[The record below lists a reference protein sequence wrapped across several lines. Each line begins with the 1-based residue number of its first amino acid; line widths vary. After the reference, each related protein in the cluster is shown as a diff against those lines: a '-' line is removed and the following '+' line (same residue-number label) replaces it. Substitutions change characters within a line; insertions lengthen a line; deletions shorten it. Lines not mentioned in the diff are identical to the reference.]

1 MNSLAIVLAAG
12 KGTRMESDLPKV
24 LVPACGRPLV
34 EYVLDAINAAGV
46 QNIIVVVGY
55 KSELVREALK
65 DRENVQFVEQTEQ
78 LGTGHA
84 VQVCMEHLTD
94 FDGAVMVLTGDSPL
108 TQTDSLKQLLDLY
121 QSDQP
126 ACVMGTL
133 KKEDPAGMGRIVRD
147 EQGEFLAIVE
157 HKDASEEQ
165 LKINEVN
172 MSTYLFDCKKLVPTL
187 GKLQNNNKQQEFY
200 ITDCPGILKEQ
211 GEDVRALPVLK
222 PCEALSI
229 NNLSDLAAV
238 EEEMRKAT

>member
-1 MNSLAIVLAAG
+1 
-12 KGTRMESDLPKV
+12 MESDLPKV

-55 KSELVREALK
+55 KAELVREALK
-65 DRENVQFVEQTEQ
+65 DHSNVQFVEQTEQ

-84 VQVCMEHLTD
+84 VQVCMEHLEN

-121 QSDQP
+121 QSDNP

-133 KKEDPAGMGRIVRD
+133 KKDDPAGMGRIVRD
-147 EQGEFLAIVE
+147 DKGEFVAIVE
-157 HKDASEEQ
+157 HKDATEEQ
-165 LKINEVN
+165 LKIDEVN
-172 MSTYLFDCKKLVPTL
+172 MSTYLFDCKKLVPAL

-200 ITDCPGILKEQ
+200 ITDCPGILKEE

-229 NNLSDLAAV
+229 NNLADLSAV